1 MGGRRRGLSYRLREM
16 TEITEQSTGSLKGES
31 TVEEP
36 DRTARAIGRRAAEI
50 RATVPDLE
58 LGRDVDASAAM
69 QLVRSGETSLPAILT
84 RACGLALR
92 ESPWANASYR
102 DGRFERYGRV
112 NVGVT
117 VQAGESSQL
126 IAAVLDADTKSLS
139 ELTEEIDRL
148 SARARDGEL
157 TPPEQA
163 GTTFT
168 LSDMSAHPGA
178 QRWSAL
184 VIAPQ
189 AAALTAGA
197 PFPAPVVRDGAVVA
211 GELISLTLACDHR
224 ILFGSRAAT
233 LLERIAERVSDPAA

>member
-1 MGGRRRGLSYRLREM
+1 VGGRGRSLSYRLRLM
-16 TEITEQSTGSLKGES
+16 TETTTQASGSLKGES
-31 TVEEP
+31 SVEEP

-58 LGRDVDASAAM
+58 LGRDVDATAALA
-69 QLVRSGETSLPAILT
+69 LVRSGEASLTAILT
-84 RACGLALR
+84 RAAALALR
-92 ESPWANASYR
+92 ESPWANAAYR

-112 NVGVT
+112 NIGVT
-117 VQAGESSQL
+117 VQAGETSQL
-126 IAAVLDADTKSLS
+126 IAAVLDADTKSLT
-139 ELTEEIDRL
+139 ELTAEIDRL

-197 PFPAPVVRDGAVVA
+197 PFSAPVVRDGAVVP

-224 ILFGSRAAT
+224 ILFGARAAT
-233 LLERIAERVSDPAA
+233 LLGQIAEHVIDPTA